1 MYGMW
6 FLENGV
12 VVFVKQT
19 IMAMVIGSIIIV
31 FLLFPQAVSDSAKE
45 GLLMWFQI
53 VLPSLLPFSIVSSVI
68 MGLGLTER
76 ITGVV
81 APVLQ
86 RVFGITRSGCYA
98 VVVGMLSGY
107 PLGAATTAEL
117 YRGQRIC
124 KEEAQYIL
132 TFCNNA
138 SPMFLTEFIGVSCM
152 GLHKPLIVLILVYIA
167 GWIGS
172 VIDRGGRHIMRSL
185 GRENSWSAEFAGRKQ
200 EKPYAGNVINV
211 LDESI
216 LHSFV
221 ILTKVGGYI
230 ILFSILAGIVQQMCP
245 FAPEYKAGIVS
256 ALEITT
262 GAVLLSST
270 IPGISGQVLL
280 AAFCAFGGL
289 SSVAQTASVISETD
303 LSRHVAEQDLLTR
316 SWITVAQLLVAEYI
330 DLKHVAP
337 HDQSGTAAHAVTH
350 LRDARCN
357 LLAQIVAA
365 VAIVAPMVH
374 VGHGIA
380 AILVVSRDIY
390 VGLARQGHTER
401 TARIERTRTVVIPI
415 CDRRRTEILYQH
427 RRLVR
432 TRRNLI
438 LYIRLHG
445 DRIGHVGYDGEF
457 LRRLDH
463 RHIILRHLHLLGHL
477 RRRRHRQR
485 RHQQYI

>member
-167 GWIGS
+167 GWIGT

-185 GRENSWSAEFAGRKQ
+185 GLENSWSAEFAGRKQ

-303 LSRHVAEQDLLTR
+303 LSTGKYVIAKIRQGIIAGILYWLC
-316 SWITVAQLLVAEYI
+316 S
-330 DLKHVAP
+330 
-337 HDQSGTAAHAVTH
+337 TH
-350 LRDARCN
+350 L
-357 LLAQIVAA
+357 
-365 VAIVAPMVH
+365 
-374 VGHGIA
+374 
-380 AILVVSRDIY
+380 S
-390 VGLARQGHTER
+390 
-401 TARIERTRTVVIPI
+401 
-415 CDRRRTEILYQH
+415 
-427 RRLVR
+427 
-432 TRRNLI
+432 
-438 LYIRLHG
+438 
-445 DRIGHVGYDGEF
+445 F
-457 LRRLDH
+457 
-463 RHIILRHLHLLGHL
+463 
-477 RRRRHRQR
+477 
-485 RHQQYI
+485 

>member
-53 VLPSLLPFSIVSSVI
+53 ALPSLLPFSIVSSVI

-172 VIDRGGRHIMRSL
+172 VIDRGRRHIMRSL
-185 GRENSWSAEFAGRKQ
+185 GLENSWSAEFAGRKQ

-270 IPGISGQVLL
+270 IPGIFGQVLL
-280 AAFCAFGGL
+280 VAFCAFGGL

-303 LSRHVAEQDLLTR
+303 LSTGKYVIAKIRLGIIAGILYWLC
-316 SWITVAQLLVAEYI
+316 S
-330 DLKHVAP
+330 
-337 HDQSGTAAHAVTH
+337 TH
-350 LRDARCN
+350 L
-357 LLAQIVAA
+357 
-365 VAIVAPMVH
+365 P
-374 VGHGIA
+374 
-380 AILVVSRDIY
+380 
-390 VGLARQGHTER
+390 
-401 TARIERTRTVVIPI
+401 
-415 CDRRRTEILYQH
+415 
-427 RRLVR
+427 
-432 TRRNLI
+432 
-438 LYIRLHG
+438 
-445 DRIGHVGYDGEF
+445 F
-457 LRRLDH
+457 
-463 RHIILRHLHLLGHL
+463 
-477 RRRRHRQR
+477 
-485 RHQQYI
+485 

>member
-31 FLLFPQAVSDSAKE
+31 FLLFLAGCQRFCQRRIAHVVSDRTSVTVAT
-45 GLLMWFQI
+45 
-53 VLPSLLPFSIVSSVI
+53 VSSVI
-68 MGLGLTER
+68 AKLGLTER

-98 VVVGMLSGY
+98 IVVGMLSGY

-185 GRENSWSAEFAGRKQ
+185 GLENSWSAEFAGRKQ
-200 EKPYAGNVINV
+200 EKPYAGNVTI

-230 ILFSILAGIVQQMCP
+230 ILFSILAGI
-245 FAPEYKAGIVS
+245 
-256 ALEITT
+256 
-262 GAVLLSST
+262 
-270 IPGISGQVLL
+270 
-280 AAFCAFGGL
+280 
-289 SSVAQTASVISETD
+289 
-303 LSRHVAEQDLLTR
+303 
-316 SWITVAQLLVAEYI
+316 
-330 DLKHVAP
+330 
-337 HDQSGTAAHAVTH
+337 GTANVSVCT
-350 LRDARCN
+350 
-357 LLAQIVAA
+357 
-365 VAIVAPMVH
+365 
-374 VGHGIA
+374 GI
-380 AILVVSRDIY
+380 
-390 VGLARQGHTER
+390 
-401 TARIERTRTVVIPI
+401 
-415 CDRRRTEILYQH
+415 
-427 RRLVR
+427 
-432 TRRNLI
+432 
-438 LYIRLHG
+438 
-445 DRIGHVGYDGEF
+445 
-457 LRRLDH
+457 
-463 RHIILRHLHLLGHL
+463 
-477 RRRRHRQR
+477 
-485 RHQQYI
+485 

>member
-1 MYGMW
+1 MYGIW

-86 RVFGITRSGCYA
+86 RVFGITRY
-98 VVVGMLSGY
+98 GY

-185 GRENSWSAEFAGRKQ
+185 GRGNSWSAEFAGRKQ
-200 EKPYAGNVINV
+200 ENPYAGNVINV

-303 LSRHVAEQDLLTR
+303 LSTGKYVIAKIRQGIIAGILYWLC
-316 SWITVAQLLVAEYI
+316 S
-330 DLKHVAP
+330 
-337 HDQSGTAAHAVTH
+337 TH
-350 LRDARCN
+350 L
-357 LLAQIVAA
+357 
-365 VAIVAPMVH
+365 
-374 VGHGIA
+374 
-380 AILVVSRDIY
+380 S
-390 VGLARQGHTER
+390 
-401 TARIERTRTVVIPI
+401 
-415 CDRRRTEILYQH
+415 
-427 RRLVR
+427 
-432 TRRNLI
+432 
-438 LYIRLHG
+438 
-445 DRIGHVGYDGEF
+445 F
-457 LRRLDH
+457 
-463 RHIILRHLHLLGHL
+463 
-477 RRRRHRQR
+477 
-485 RHQQYI
+485 

>member
-172 VIDRGGRHIMRSL
+172 VIDRGRRHIMRVWGWETVGQQSL
-185 GRENSWSAEFAGRKQ
+185 
-200 EKPYAGNVINV
+200 PAGNRKNHMP
-211 LDESI
+211 EMS
-216 LHSFV
+216 
-221 ILTKVGGYI
+221 LT
-230 ILFSILAGIVQQMCP
+230 FWMR
-245 FAPEYKAGIVS
+245 
-256 ALEITT
+256 
-262 GAVLLSST
+262 
-270 IPGISGQVLL
+270 
-280 AAFCAFGGL
+280 
-289 SSVAQTASVISETD
+289 AS
-303 LSRHVAEQDLLTR
+303 
-316 SWITVAQLLVAEYI
+316 
-330 DLKHVAP
+330 
-337 HDQSGTAAHAVTH
+337 
-350 LRDARCN
+350 
-357 LLAQIVAA
+357 
-365 VAIVAPMVH
+365 
-374 VGHGIA
+374 
-380 AILVVSRDIY
+380 
-390 VGLARQGHTER
+390 
-401 TARIERTRTVVIPI
+401 
-415 CDRRRTEILYQH
+415 
-427 RRLVR
+427 
-432 TRRNLI
+432 
-438 LYIRLHG
+438 YIRL
-445 DRIGHVGYDGEF
+445 
-457 LRRLDH
+457 
-463 RHIILRHLHLLGHL
+463 
-477 RRRRHRQR
+477 
-485 RHQQYI
+485 

>member
-1 MYGMW
+1 MYGMC

-81 APVLQ
+81 TPVLQ

-152 GLHKPLIVLILVYIA
+152 GLNKPLIVLILVYIA

-185 GRENSWSAEFAGRKQ
+185 GLENSWSAEFAGRKQ

-280 AAFCAFGGL
+280 VAFCAFGGL

-303 LSRHVAEQDLLTR
+303 LSTGKYVIAKIRQGIIAGILYWLC
-316 SWITVAQLLVAEYI
+316 S
-330 DLKHVAP
+330 
-337 HDQSGTAAHAVTH
+337 TH
-350 LRDARCN
+350 L
-357 LLAQIVAA
+357 
-365 VAIVAPMVH
+365 
-374 VGHGIA
+374 
-380 AILVVSRDIY
+380 S
-390 VGLARQGHTER
+390 
-401 TARIERTRTVVIPI
+401 
-415 CDRRRTEILYQH
+415 
-427 RRLVR
+427 
-432 TRRNLI
+432 
-438 LYIRLHG
+438 
-445 DRIGHVGYDGEF
+445 F
-457 LRRLDH
+457 
-463 RHIILRHLHLLGHL
+463 
-477 RRRRHRQR
+477 
-485 RHQQYI
+485 